1 MPDGAAG
8 PIHRSVADTPA
19 LPRDPTGEA
28 GIARIPGEAG
38 IAPIHGV
45 AGCPPPTGEAGFAL
59 YVHWP
64 FCRAK
69 CPYCDF
75 NSHVRGGVEHGR
87 WRRALL
93 AELDRLA
100 VETPGR
106 RLDSIFFGGGTP
118 SLMVPGTVAAVI
130 DRARAHWPAAMPAE
144 VTLEANPTSVESGR
158 LRAFRDAGVDRVSL
172 GVQALDDASLAALGR
187 EHSAREALAAV
198 ELAGSLFE
206 RFSFDLIYARPGQ
219 TPGAWAAEL
228 DRALRFAGGHLSV
241 YQLTIEPGTRF
252 WGLQRQG
259 RLRLPDDDVQ
269 GELYELT
276 QDILGA
282 AGLPAYEISNH
293 AAPGQACRHN
303 LVYWRSGDW
312 LGVGPGA
319 HGRLDLGPDRLAT
332 EAVRLPEAWLRQV
345 ETKGHG
351 EKPRLALPAEDRLA
365 ELLLMG
371 LRLVEGV
378 AIARIE
384 ALAGRPLALAVD
396 GQALRRLEDAG
407 LLRTDGGRL
416 AATAAGRQRLSSILA
431 ALLA

>member
-1 MPDGAAG
+1 MT
-8 PIHRSVADTPA
+8 DTPA
-19 LPRDPTGEA
+19 LPRDPA
-28 GIARIPGEAG
+28 GARSSS
-38 IAPIHGV
+38 
-45 AGCPPPTGEAGFAL
+45 EAGFAL

-75 NSHVRGGVEHGR
+75 NSHVRQGVDHGR
-87 WRRALL
+87 WQRALL

-100 VETPGR
+100 AETPGR

-118 SLMVPGTVAAVI
+118 SLMAPETVAAVI
-130 DRARAHWPAAMPAE
+130 ERARLHWPSAGPVE
-144 VTLEANPTSVESGR
+144 ITLEANPTSVEAGR
-158 LRAFRDAGVDRVSL
+158 LRAFRDAGVNRVSL
-172 GVQALDDASLAALGR
+172 GVQALDDVSLAGLGR
-187 EHSAREALAAV
+187 EHSAAEALAAV
-198 ELAGSLFE
+198 ELAGSLFQ

-219 TPGAWAAEL
+219 TCAAWAAEL
-228 DRALRFAGGHLSV
+228 ARALRFAGNHLSV
-241 YQLTIEPGTRF
+241 YQLTIEPGTQF
-252 WGLQRQG
+252 WGLQQRG

-276 QDILGA
+276 QEILAA

-293 AAPGQACRHN
+293 AAPGEACRHN

-319 HGRLDLGPDRLAT
+319 HGRLGLGGQRFAT

-345 ETKGHG
+345 EARGHG
-351 EKPRLALPAEDRLA
+351 EKPRMQLAAEDRLT

-371 LRLVEGV
+371 LRLAEGV
-378 AIARIE
+378 PVARIE
-384 ALAGRPLALAVD
+384 AAAGRSLAEVVD
-396 GQALRRLEDAG
+396 GRALHRLADAG
-407 LLRTDGGRL
+407 LLTVEAGRL